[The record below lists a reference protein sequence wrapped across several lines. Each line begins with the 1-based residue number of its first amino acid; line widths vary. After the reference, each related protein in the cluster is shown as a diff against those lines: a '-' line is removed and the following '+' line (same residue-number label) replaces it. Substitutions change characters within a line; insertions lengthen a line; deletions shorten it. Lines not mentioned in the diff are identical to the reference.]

1 MIAKL
6 TGVVDTIGEG
16 TAVIDVGG
24 VGYLVWCSQKTL
36 SRLSVRREASVLVE
50 TQVRDDAI
58 TLYGFA
64 SPQERDWFRRL
75 ITVQGVGAKAALAIL
90 SVAAVDE
97 LALAIAAGDR
107 AMITRAAGV
116 GVKLAARIIG
126 ELRDVA
132 ATLPGARAPLA
143 AGGADPAGA
152 LTTQAVSALVNL
164 GFRPGEAMDA
174 VATASRNL
182 GEGATLELLI
192 GDSLAGLA
200 PKEHLS

>member
-6 TGVVDTIGEG
+6 TGIVDTIGEG

-75 ITVQGVGAKAALAIL
+75 VTVQGVGAKAALAIL
-90 SVAAVDE
+90 SVAPVDE
-97 LALAIAAGDR
+97 LALAIASGDR
-107 AMITRAAGV
+107 ALITRAPGV
-116 GVKLAARIIG
+116 GAKLAARIIG

-132 ATLPGARAPLA
+132 AAMPGARASLSPGTEA
-143 AGGADPAGA
+143 TGA
-152 LTTQAVSALVNL
+152 LATEAVSALVHL

-174 VATASRNL
+174 VATAARKL
-182 GEGATLELLI
+182 GDEATLEALI

-200 PKEHLS
+200 PREHLS

>member
-75 ITVQGVGAKAALAIL
+75 VTVQGVGAKAALAIL
-90 SVAAVDE
+90 SVASVDE
-97 LALAIAAGDR
+97 LALAIASGDR
-107 AMITRAAGV
+107 AMITRAPGV
-116 GVKLAARIIG
+116 GAKLAARIIG

-132 ATLPGARAPLA
+132 AAMPGARASLSPA
-143 AGGADPAGA
+143 TEAAGA
-152 LTTQAVSALVNL
+152 LATEAVSALVNL

-174 VATASRNL
+174 VATAARKL
-182 GEGATLELLI
+182 GDEATLEALI

-200 PKEHLS
+200 PREHLS

>member
-6 TGVVDTIGEG
+6 TGIVDTIGEG
-16 TAVIDVGG
+16 AAVIDVGG
-24 VGYLVWCSQKTL
+24 VGYLVLCSQKTL
-36 SRLSVRREASVLVE
+36 SRLSARREASVLVE

-90 SVAAVDE
+90 SVASVDE
-97 LALAIAAGDR
+97 LVSAIASGDR

-116 GVKLAARIIG
+116 GAKLAVRIIG
-126 ELRDVA
+126 ELRDAVA
-132 ATLPGARAPLA
+132 MMPGAMP
-143 AGGADPAGA
+143 GPGAQATGA

-174 VATASRNL
+174 VATAARKL
-182 GEGATLELLI
+182 GDGATLETLI